1 MGITPATA
9 ALLHLADGRF
19 PAGGHAHSGG
29 MEEAVADG
37 RVRGLGSL
45 EPFLRGRLWTVGRAE
60 AAVSAAACVEAV
72 RPAPDWAGL
81 DAEAAARCPSVA
93 LRRSSR
99 ALGRGLLRAAASAW
113 PGEWAHRLRDA
124 VPDGPLAPMVLGA
137 ACAAAG
143 VTPAGAALVGAH
155 GAITAPAGAAVR
167 LLGLDPFEVAAVVAG
182 LGVEI
187 DEVTADVS
195 GLVAVTDRDW
205 ATLPAGTAPLIE
217 IGAELHAAWEVRLFA
232 S

>member
-1 MGITPATA
+1 MGVTPATA

-45 EPFLRGRLWTVGRAE
+45 ESFLRGRLWTVGRAD
-60 AAVSAAACVEAV
+60 AAVSAAACAEAV

-81 DAEAAARCPSVA
+81 DAEAAARCPSSS
-93 LRRSSR
+93 LRWSSR
-99 ALGRGLLRAAASAW
+99 ALGRGMLRAAAAAW
-113 PGEWAHRLRDA
+113 PGEWEHPLRDA
-124 VPDGPLAPMVLGA
+124 VPDGPLAPVVLGA
-137 ACAAAG
+137 AGAAAG
-143 VTPAGAALVGAH
+143 VTPDGVALVGAH
-155 GAITAPAGAAVR
+155 GAVTAPAGAAVR
-167 LLGLDPFEVAAVVAG
+167 LLGLDPFAVVAVVAR
-182 LGVEI
+182 LGAEI
-187 DEVTADVS
+187 DAIAADVA
-195 GLVAVTDRDW
+195 GVVAGIGRDW
-205 ATLPAGTAPLIE
+205 AALPAGTAPLIE

>member
-45 EPFLRGRLWTVGRAE
+45 ESFLRGRLWTVGRAE

-72 RPAPDWAGL
+72 RPVPDWAGL

-99 ALGRGLLRAAASAW
+99 ALGRGMLRAAAAAW

-124 VPDGPLAPMVLGA
+124 GPDGPLAPMVLGA
-137 ACAAAG
+137 AGAAAG

-182 LGVEI
+182 LGAEI
-187 DEVTADVS
+187 DEITADVS
-195 GLVAVTDRDW
+195 GLVAVTGRDW
-205 ATLPAGTAPLIE
+205 STLPAGTAPLIE

>member
-1 MGITPATA
+1 MGVTPATA

-37 RVRGLGSL
+37 RVLGLGSL
-45 EPFLRGRLWTVGRAE
+45 ESFLRGRLWTAGRAD
-60 AAVSAAACVEAV
+60 AAVGAAACVEAV

-99 ALGRGLLRAAASAW
+99 ALGRGVLRAAAAAW
-113 PGEWAHRLRDA
+113 PGEWAHTLRDA
-124 VPDGPLAPMVLGA
+124 VPDGPLAPVVLGA
-137 ACAAAG
+137 AGAAAG
-143 VTPAGAALVGAH
+143 VAPAGVALAAAH
-155 GAITAPAGAAVR
+155 GAVTAPAGAAVR
-167 LLGLDPFEVAAVVAG
+167 LLGLDPFEVAAVVAR
-182 LGVEI
+182 LGA
-187 DEVTADVS
+187 EVDQIAADS
-195 GLVAVTDRDW
+195 SDLVAGVGRDW